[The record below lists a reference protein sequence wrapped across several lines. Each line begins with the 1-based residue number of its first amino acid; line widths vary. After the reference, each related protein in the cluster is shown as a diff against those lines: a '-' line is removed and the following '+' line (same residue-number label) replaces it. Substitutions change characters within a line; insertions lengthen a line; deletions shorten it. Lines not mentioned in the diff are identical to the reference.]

1 MKTLYFFLLFTTGLF
16 AQDLEYLK
24 SRDTVYIAVPKQDKH
39 QYSKFLYFCSWSSE
53 QKHYEFRQPDGKHI
67 LILTI
72 KDKETDP
79 EKRNLTVQRKKFFK
93 KHKNDIVDVN
103 FIDKTGL
110 FGFFMELLY
119 SNDKRKIVYVIDKQD
134 CTGRELIL
142 RRAYIENSSFI
153 SM

>member
-1 MKTLYFFLLFTTGLF
+1 MKVLCLILLFTTGLL

-24 SRDTVYIAVPKQDKH
+24 SRDTLYIAIPKHNKH
-39 QYSKFLYFCSWSSE
+39 QYSKFLYFCSWNSE
-53 QKHYEFRQPDGKHI
+53 QKHYEFRQSDGKNI

-72 KDKETDP
+72 KDKEINL

-119 SNDKRKIVYVIDKQD
+119 TNDKRKIVYIIDKKD
-134 CTGRELIL
+134 CTGKELIL